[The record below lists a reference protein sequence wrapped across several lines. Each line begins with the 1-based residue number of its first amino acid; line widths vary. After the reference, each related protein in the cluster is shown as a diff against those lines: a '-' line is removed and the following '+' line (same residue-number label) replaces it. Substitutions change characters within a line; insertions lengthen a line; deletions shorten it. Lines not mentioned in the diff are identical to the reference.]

1 MPAIEEQS
9 GRTCHLL
16 DNASA
21 FAVEEFF
28 ATGADL
34 HGEGL
39 RLTFRIPRGGGRCDG
54 DHCVGARCVG
64 YSSGGRSRRL
74 VAVIHWNS
82 TSILLTALT
91 YIREEIHV
99 RWIRGCRSGGDTNN
113 DITTAQGIVT
123 VIPRWRSWSSGHGIG
138 SWCCGHGGSG
148 CRRGRCRCGGRPTLD
163 AHIYNALML
172 ATAFAHAR
180 VEERFLLLGQC
191 GNARL
196 GAAEAKSI
204 PLECC
209 GIKIQLVQR
218 CARKGGSSDGGFH
231 GFRFCGSGRGGDG
244 RGRRG
249 S

>member
-1 MPAIEEQS
+1 MI
-9 GRTCHLL
+9 
-16 DNASA
+16 
-21 FAVEEFF
+21 
-28 ATGADL
+28 L
-34 HGEGL
+34 HRHSSSNG
-39 RLTFRIPRGGGRCDG
+39 
-54 DHCVGARCVG
+54 
-64 YSSGGRSRRL
+64 SGGRSRRL